1 MKNIFT
7 FILVINF
14 CLMVSYS
21 NIYADDVYIEESYD
35 EFTQI
40 TWYTPESDEW
50 QNIYVYIGVK
60 EELNWMRLVV
70 KYNEKDWIFFE
81 SVYLLYDQN
90 VKKINFDYSDK
101 ESKVSDYGY
110 VLEYIDISINDDLIN
125 YLDNFSKADV
135 SKMRLSGQ
143 FNKDIV
149 ITDLEKKGIR
159 LIIDKYKEINKIY

>member
-14 CLMVSYS
+14 CLMVFYS
-21 NIYADDVYIEESYD
+21 NIYAADVYIEESYD

-90 VKKINFDYSDK
+90 VKKN
-101 ESKVSDYGY
+101 
-110 VLEYIDISINDDLIN
+110 
-125 YLDNFSKADV
+125 
-135 SKMRLSGQ
+135 
-143 FNKDIV
+143 
-149 ITDLEKKGIR
+149 
-159 LIIDKYKEINKIY
+159 